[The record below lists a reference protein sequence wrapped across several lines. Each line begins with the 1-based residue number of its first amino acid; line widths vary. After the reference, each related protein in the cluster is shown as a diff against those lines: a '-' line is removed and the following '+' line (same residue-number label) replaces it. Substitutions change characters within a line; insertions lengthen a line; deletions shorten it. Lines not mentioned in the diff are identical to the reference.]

1 MALMNVDLNRHH
13 ICSTEPSWLV
23 SSILLFNSCLKLFI
37 VCMDRSLGFVIK
49 LRRILLL
56 IYCFL
61 YVFFDSWIEDIIML

>member
-37 VCMDRSLGFVIK
+37 VCMDRSLGFVMK
-49 LRRILLL
+49 LRHIIVEVL
-56 IYCFL
+56 
-61 YVFFDSWIEDIIML
+61 FFMFFSIVG